1 MNRTIN
7 RGQNDRICIQASPGW
22 VQQRVLTENNLTIA
36 DLGKPGPKESEDC
49 LFLDVLVPANIW
61 EKEAKKKT
69 RGKADSGA
77 PVLVWI
83 YGGGYTAGS
92 KNVQPETLISH
103 AEENGGEGVIFVA
116 MNYRV
121 GMFGFMAGPSFQQ
134 NGTAN
139 AGFYDQR
146 LALEWIQENIH
157 LFGGDPD
164 RVTVFGESAG
174 GGSIM
179 YQLTAFAGL
188 KGPVPFAR
196 AIAQS
201 PGVQPIVTA
210 TQKESIFQKTLDA
223 ASRLTNSSITTLQQL
238 RELDA
243 TTIRNINSWV
253 VALSIQ
259 GTWTYGPMVDG
270 YFAPDTAQALLLQ
283 GRFDQ
288 GVEIMVGHNAD
299 EGRLLANA
307 QIRTQAQFVDLV
319 RQLAPGGDESALR
332 YITEELYPE
341 IYDGSRG
348 YKDAF
353 TRVALLISETGFT
366 CYTRAMMKAKQG
378 EGYSYLF
385 SVPPA
390 LHGQD
395 VAFSKQRTL
404 PHLHLNW

>member
-1 MNRTIN
+1 MVP
-7 RGQNDRICIQASPGW
+7 QNVWKR
-22 VQQRVLTENNLTIA
+22 
-36 DLGKPGPKESEDC
+36 
-49 LFLDVLVPANIW
+49 
-61 EKEAKKKT
+61 EAGRKT
-69 RGKADSGA
+69 RAKAGGA
-77 PVLVWI
+77 AVLVWI

-103 AEENGGEGVIFVA
+103 AEENGGEGVVFVS

-157 LFGGDPD
+157 LFGGDPT

-179 YQLTAFAGL
+179 YQITAFGGN
-188 KGPVPFAR
+188 KGPAPFAR

-201 PGVQPIVTA
+201 PGVQPITSNA
-210 TQKESIFQKTLDA
+210 QKESIFQKTLEA
-223 ASRLTNSSITTLQQL
+223 ATKLSNSSITTLQQL
-238 RELDA
+238 RELD
-243 TTIRNINSWV
+243 TETIRNINSWV
-253 VALSIQ
+253 VALSVQ

-270 YFAPDTAQALLLQ
+270 VFAPDTAQALLLY
-283 GRFDQ
+283 GAFDQ
-288 GVEIMVGHNAD
+288 EVEIMTGHNAD
-299 EGRLLANA
+299 EGRLLANSNVK
-307 QIRTQAQFVDLV
+307 TQEDFVKTAE
-319 RQLAPGGDESALR
+319 QLAPGGAESALK

-341 IYDGSRG
+341 EYDGSRG
-348 YKDAF
+348 YTSAF
-353 TRVALLISETGFT
+353 TRLALLISETGFT
-366 CYTRAMMKAKQG
+366 CYTRYMMKAKKG

-395 VAFSKQRTL
+395 VAFSTYLPNPAYYQTL
-404 PHLHLNW
+404 CFAQSLTAI